1 MDNVEDRETPSEP
14 FLKQSQIRD
23 VPCCCSQRWIL
34 AYTSFVGFFF
44 VYSLR
49 VNISVAIVCMVKTPN
64 ITTTNT
70 FDNSSSSICAG
81 TASSRQVFN
90 EHAEFDWNKE
100 VTSSILAS
108 FFYGYIITQIPGGW
122 LSDRFGGRYV
132 FGIAMAI
139 SSISTLLIPV
149 CARNS
154 VVSVYVLRVIL
165 GLATGVSFPCVQSM
179 WGRWAPP
186 LERSKLISVSFL
198 GTMFGNVATFGSSG
212 YLCEYGFDNGWG
224 SIFYITGGLSALW
237 VVMWFVVVRDTP
249 SEHPWIS
256 EVERDYI
263 NNAIEYDT
271 SKRTGK
277 VPWLEMAKSPALIAC
292 TTAHICNNWT
302 NYTLL
307 TSLPA
312 FLKTVHKFNIKSNG
326 LLSALPYICQAV
338 SGFSSGQ
345 IADTLRSKG
354 VLSTTATRRLLQ
366 IIAFSGSGIFLV
378 ATGFTSCEHRSLAIA
393 FLSLAVGING
403 FCRAGYVVNHVDF
416 GPKYAGVLYGITNS
430 FATIPG
436 MLAPI
441 VAGQLTPN
449 DTQGEWRNVF
459 YVCAAFNVL
468 GILVYGCFSRGEI
481 QEWAKDEDEIVI
493 EKQNDNMQTKL

>member
-1 MDNVEDRETPSEP
+1 MDNVEDRETPFEP

-70 FDNSSSSICAG
+70 FDNSSSSICTG
-81 TASSRQVFN
+81 SASSRQVFN
-90 EHAEFDWNKE
+90 EQAEFDWNKE

-198 GTMFGNVATFGSSG
+198 G
-212 YLCEYGFDNGWG
+212 
-224 SIFYITGGLSALW
+224 GLSAIW
-237 VVMWFVVVRDTP
+237 VVIWFVVVRDTP

-271 SKRTGK
+271 SKR
-277 VPWLEMAKSPALIAC
+277 
-292 TTAHICNNWT
+292 
-302 NYTLL
+302 
-307 TSLPA
+307 
-312 FLKTVHKFNIKSNG
+312 NG

-345 IADTLRSKG
+345 IADILRSKG
-354 VLSTTATRRLLQ
+354 ILSTTATRRLLQ
-366 IIAFSGSGIFLV
+366 II
-378 ATGFTSCEHRSLAIA
+378 
-393 FLSLAVGING
+393 
-403 FCRAGYVVNHVDF
+403 
-416 GPKYAGVLYGITNS
+416 GVLYGITNS

-449 DTQGEWRNVF
+449 DTQEEWRNVF

-468 GILVYGCFSRGEI
+468 GIVVYGCLSRGEI
-481 QEWAKDEDEIVI
+481 QEWAKDEEEIVI